1 MNVVL
6 FGGTGFVGTHL
17 ARKLASMHFNIVV
30 PTRRPHR
37 HRDLLVLPTL
47 KLVKANIQ
55 DEDDIN
61 KLVENANVVVNLVGI
76 LNETGKGSS
85 FENIH
90 VKFPEKLAKTCLK
103 SQVNQFIHIS
113 SIGANIDA
121 PSAYLRSKGQAE
133 ALISRVAEQGLSTTI
148 FRPSVI
154 FGPDDSF
161 TRRFEQLLKLSMG
174 WFFLVSPESRMQPV
188 YVQDVVECIAQAMNE
203 PRAAGKCYELA
214 GPEEFNLF
222 EIVSLIDELIQGN
235 HKIIRLSPA
244 VSRRMA
250 AFMQYIPGKP
260 LTPDN
265 LLSLQV
271 PNVSSETLPGWFGIE
286 PCRLADIAETYL
298 RPRSSNRFDRYR
310 ARARR

>member
-1 MNVVL
+1 
-6 FGGTGFVGTHL
+6 
-17 ARKLASMHFNIVV
+17 
-30 PTRRPHR
+30 
-37 HRDLLVLPTL
+37 
-47 KLVKANIQ
+47 
-55 DEDDIN
+55 
-61 KLVENANVVVNLVGI
+61 
-76 LNETGKGSS
+76 
-85 FENIH
+85 
-90 VKFPEKLAKTCLK
+90 
-103 SQVNQFIHIS
+103 
-113 SIGANIDA
+113 
-121 PSAYLRSKGQAE
+121 
-133 ALISRVAEQGLSTTI
+133 
-148 FRPSVI
+148 
-154 FGPDDSF
+154 
-161 TRRFEQLLKLSMG
+161 
-174 WFFLVSPESRMQPV
+174 MQPV

-203 PRAAGKCYELA
+203 PRADGKCYELA
-214 GPEEFNLF
+214 GPEELELF

-271 PNVSSETLPGWFGIE
+271 PNVSSETLPEWFGVQ